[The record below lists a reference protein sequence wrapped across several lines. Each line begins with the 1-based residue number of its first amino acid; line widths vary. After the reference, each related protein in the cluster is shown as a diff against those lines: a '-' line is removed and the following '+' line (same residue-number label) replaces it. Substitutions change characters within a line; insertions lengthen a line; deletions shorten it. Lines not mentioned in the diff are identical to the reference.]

1 MTASITVVGAG
12 SWGTTLAMLA
22 AGNGHATTLVA
33 RDPET
38 ARRLGEARVNE
49 RYLPGIALPS
59 QIDVASDPRE
69 AVSRAEVVVLAVP
82 VGAMREA
89 ARQIAP
95 ALRAGVVVSVAKGLE
110 QGSLLRM
117 TEVLAEELS
126 GRSVAIAAL
135 SGPNLAREIAAGR
148 PAASVVASRDR
159 AAAATVAAC
168 FQSSAFRV
176 YTSDDPVGVELGGSL
191 KNVVAIATGI
201 GDGLGMGDNAKAAL
215 VTRGL
220 AEMTR
225 LGAACGGNPLTFA
238 GLSGLGDLVATCVS
252 PLSRNRRVGLGL
264 GEGRSLAEALAA
276 LGQVAEGVWTAPAAV
291 ALGKRHGVELPI
303 AEQVAAVLAGER
315 TPVEA
320 MRRLME
326 REQTRELW
334 GIEPGG

>member
-1 MTASITVVGAG
+1 MSDRVTVVGAG
-12 SWGTTLAMLA
+12 SWGTTLAVLA
-22 AGNGHATTLVA
+22 AGNRFAVTLVA
-33 RDPET
+33 RDPDS
-38 ARRLGEARVNE
+38 ARRMHEQRVNE
-49 RYLPGIALPS
+49 RYLPGIALPPS
-59 QIDVASDPRE
+59 IEIVADAQE
-69 AVSRAEVVVLAVP
+69 AVGRAGVVVLAVP
-82 VGAMREA
+82 VGAMRET
-89 ARQIAP
+89 ARRIAP
-95 ALRAGVVVSVAKGLE
+95 VLRGGAVVSVAKGLE
-110 QGSLLRM
+110 QGTLRRM
-117 TEVLAEELS
+117 TAVLEEELAVD
-126 GRSVAIAAL
+126 RVVVAAL
-135 SGPNLAREIAAGR
+135 SGPNLAREIAAGQ

-159 AAAATVAAC
+159 AAAAAVAAC
-168 FQSSAFRV
+168 FQSAAFRI

-191 KNVVAIATGI
+191 KNVVAIAAGI

-238 GLSGLGDLVATCVS
+238 GLSGLGDLVATCAS

-264 GEGRSLAEALAA
+264 GEGRSLAETLAM

-291 ALGKRHGVELPI
+291 ALGQRHGVELPI
-303 AEQVAAVLAGER
+303 AAQVAAVLAGER

-320 MRRLME
+320 MRRLMA